1 MGTFII
7 RLIVNAVA
15 LWLTT
20 LIVAGVSVQAYED
33 TELAT
38 VVTYLLVALVFGVV
52 NGIVGTA
59 VRVVAFPLYILT
71 LGLISLVVNALMLML
86 AAWVTS
92 LFGFGLQV
100 ESFWWGV
107 LGALVLSIISG
118 LLGLVMRPVT
128 RASQSRSSRR

>member
-1 MGTFII
+1 MGTFLL

-20 LIVAGVSVQAYED
+20 LIVAGVSVLPYDD
-33 TELAT
+33 TQLAT
-38 VVTYLLVALVFGVV
+38 VLTYLLVALVFGLV
-52 NGIVGTA
+52 NTFIGTV

-71 LGLISLVVNALMLML
+71 LGLLSLVVNALLLML

-92 LFGFGLQV
+92 LFGFGLVV
-100 ESFWWGV
+100 EDFWWAV

-118 LLGLVMRPVT
+118 LLSLILRPLMR
-128 RASQSRSSRR
+128 RADSDAR